1 MPFRS
6 GDAKSIIMLLR
17 RKNAQ
22 MISSKCVRWFTL
34 GFGII
39 FFFFSLFLIRFN
51 APSAVS
57 PHSVEQNVYRIDLT
71 FSHTWKNLTHIV
83 FFFFCLSSFF
93 FFFPFSKHRT
103 VIMSNSSA
111 PWWPFALKFIV
122 QMIVA
127 QQIIFSINNSLVA
140 CIDGQQHTTD
150 EGSTATA
157 ASSANAGSVTSPVRP
172 SPSRLLPPTAT
183 TISQRNESIDNG
195 GNNIEHESINV
206 LGTAAA
212 LKSNDGG
219 HLGAAS
225 RCTLAEYTC
234 TNGQCVPANKFCDK
248 VNDCGDNSDEPRVC
262 SRK

>member
-1 MPFRS
+1 M
-6 GDAKSIIMLLR
+6 K
-17 RKNAQ
+17 K
-22 MISSKCVRWFTL
+22 
-34 GFGII
+34 
-39 FFFFSLFLIRFN
+39 FN
-51 APSAVS
+51 A
-57 PHSVEQNVYRIDLT
+57 YC
-71 FSHTWKNLTHIV
+71 
-83 FFFFCLSSFF
+83 FFSSFF
-93 FFFPFSKHRT
+93 FILLPFFKHRT

-111 PWWPFALKFIV
+111 SWWPFALKFIV
-122 QMIVA
+122 QMIAA

-140 CIDGQQHTTD
+140 CIDGQQHTTA
-150 EGSTATA
+150 EGSATATA
-157 ASSANAGSVTSPVRP
+157 ASSAIAGSVTSPVRP
-172 SPSRLLPPTAT
+172 SPSPLLPPTAT

-195 GNNIEHESINV
+195 GNNIEHDTINV

-248 VNDCGDNSDEPRVC
+248 VNDCGDNSDEPRFC